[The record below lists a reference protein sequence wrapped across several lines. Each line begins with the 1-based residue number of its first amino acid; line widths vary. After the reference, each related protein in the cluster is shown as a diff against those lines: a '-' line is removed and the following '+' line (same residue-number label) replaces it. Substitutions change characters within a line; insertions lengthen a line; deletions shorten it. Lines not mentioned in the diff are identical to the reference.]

1 MSKKKAQIEINAGYI
16 TIDKQFVGFSL
27 RQKRVSSTVVKLAE
41 YDIYYLQNLYT
52 NLSSTSSYFN
62 REHLQVLPPQLSKP
76 K

>member
-52 NLSSTSSYFN
+52 NLSSTSSYFS